1 MINSLWLIVITQLN
15 LPYIVLFGPHYP
27 HGFVPDYV
35 SLFLS
40 LTPQK
45 TYDKL
50 ATNTL
55 NKDNYQSLTRWCGI
69 WQPIHLKEPDD
80 PVGTTGQPARS
91 ALISNITARPNLLYI
106 VRFGPYYPHGFVP
119 DDASLFLSLTSQ
131 NTYDKLITNTL
142 NKNSYKFLILVRY
155 DRNLLSSNRIGIVL

>member
-45 TYDKL
+45 TYDML
-50 ATNTL
+50 ATSTL
-55 NKDNYQSLTRWCGI
+55 NKDNYQSLTRRCEI
-69 WQPIHLKEPDD
+69 WQLIPLKEPDD
-80 PVGTTGQPARS
+80 LVGTTRQPVRS
-91 ALISNITARPNLLYI
+91 ALISNVIARPNLLYI

-119 DDASLFLSLTSQ
+119 GDASLFLSLTSQ
-131 NTYDKLITNTL
+131 NAYDKLTTNTL
-142 NKNSYKFLILVRY
+142 NKNSYKSLTHRREIWQK
-155 DRNLLSSNRIGIVL
+155 SSLK